1 MRTYLHPVPVGILVD
16 GEHQCQHW
24 HRGVLRRV
32 PGWGQRLGSLLPL
45 MVMAGRRVAVQ
56 VVAHAAAVGRG
67 TAVMMM
73 QWRPASTART
83 TTWCG
88 KLRPVRTRQAGR
100 QAQARQ
106 FMQKP
111 SEIKK

>member
-32 PGWGQRLGSLLPL
+32 PGWGQRLGSLLSL
-45 MVMAGRRVAVQ
+45 VVMAGRRVTVQ

-73 QWRPASTART
+73 QWRPASTAHAQQRGVEN
-83 TTWCG
+83 CDQYAH
-88 KLRPVRTRQAGR
+88 VRQAGTG
-100 QAQARQ
+100 QAIHA
-106 FMQKP
+106 KA
-111 SEIKK
+111 K